1 MSISAYFYSVKQYEF
16 NTILMLGGNLGDVK
30 SNFESALSELETDMG
45 SIFKKSSLYQSD
57 PWGDT
62 DQPPFLNQAIW
73 YKTSLE
79 PGKLLEMVLEIENKL
94 GRVRNRKNGP
104 RIMDIDILLIDN
116 QIINEPKLIVP
127 HPRMHLRRFNML
139 PLAELVPEWIHPVLG
154 KSMSDLMELCED
166 ESAVFQINH

>member
-1 MSISAYFYSVKQYEF
+1 VKQQEF
-16 NTILMLGGNLGDVK
+16 DTILMLGGNLGDVK
-30 SNFESALSELETDMG
+30 SNFELAFYELETEKG

-73 YKTSLE
+73 YKTFLE
-79 PGKLLEMVLEIENKL
+79 PVKLLEMVLEVESKL

-116 QIINEPKLIVP
+116 QIINKTNLIVP
-127 HPRMHLRRFNML
+127 HPRMHLRKFNIL
-139 PLAELVPEWIHPVLG
+139 PLAELIPEWVHPVLG
-154 KSMSDLMELCED
+154 KSMFELMELCED
-166 ESAVFQINH
+166 KSAVFKINMK

>member
-1 MSISAYFYSVKQYEF
+1 MRISAYFYRVKQHEF
-16 NTILMLGGNLGDVK
+16 DTILMLGGNLGDVK
-30 SNFESALSELETDMG
+30 SNFEIALLELKTDQG
-45 SIFKKSSLYQSD
+45 SVFKQSSLYQSD

-79 PGKLLEMVLEIENKL
+79 PDKLLEMVLEIENKL

-116 QIINEPKLIVP
+116 QIINQNNLIVP
-127 HPRMHLRRFNML
+127 HPRMHLRRFNIM
-139 PLAELVPEWIHPVLG
+139 PLAELIPEWIHPVLG
-154 KSMSDLMELCED
+154 KSMLDLMELCED
-166 ESAVFQINH
+166 QSAVFKINH

>member
-1 MSISAYFYSVKQYEF
+1 MVKANESD
-16 NTILMLGGNLGDVK
+16 TILMLGGNLGDVK
-30 SNFESALSELETDMG
+30 SNFELALKKLECEKG
-45 SIFKKSSLYQSD
+45 SIFKQSSLYQSD

-73 YKTSLE
+73 YKTALKPE
-79 PGKLLEMVLEIENKL
+79 KLLEMVLGIENDL

-116 QIINEPKLIVP
+116 QIINTLALTIP

-139 PLAELVPEWIHPVLG
+139 PLAELIPEWIHPILN
-154 KSMSDLMELCED
+154 KSMQELMDLCED
-166 ESAVFQINH
+166 KTAVLKIIQS